1 MLRPDECIILVGP
14 SGSGKSTLMHLLLRF
29 FDYEEGRITL
39 GGRDLHDYRQD
50 DLYKLISVVEQDTH
64 LFNTSIRANLMIA
77 RPEASE
83 EEMVE
88 AAQKAQLHE
97 FVQTLPHGYD
107 TEVGEQGLRL
117 SGGERQRVAI
127 ARAFLKDTPIVM
139 LDEPTVNLDAVAEQ
153 SVLHAI
159 QSLRKGRAT
168 LMITH
173 RLAAMDMANE
183 ILFFQDGYV
192 NKQQELIH

>member
-1 MLRPDECIILVGP
+1 
-14 SGSGKSTLMHLLLRF
+14 
-29 FDYEEGRITL
+29 
-39 GGRDLHDYRQD
+39 
-50 DLYKLISVVEQDTH
+50 
-64 LFNTSIRANLMIA
+64 MIA

-83 EEMVE
+83 EELIE
-88 AAQKAQLHE
+88 AARKAQLHE

-139 LDEPTVNLDAVAEQ
+139 LDEPTVNLDAITEQ
-153 SVLHAI
+153 QVLHAI
-159 QSLRKGRAT
+159 QSLRQGRTT

-173 RLAAMDMANE
+173 HLIAQDIADT
-183 ILFFQDGYV
+183 ILIFQDGRI
-192 NKQQELIH
+192 QEKDHLKVR